1 MTEISGMSC
10 PSVSVCYVQTDTQG
24 RSYQDGGSDPTASH
38 YKEEFVLFTSQ
49 IQFPASL
56 LDTPMKFNTGECNNT
71 DAIKSTLGM
80 IAFSVLVGLKKKLLL
95 LLSLLLLKLELGW

>member
-1 MTEISGMSC
+1 MTEISGMSR

-24 RSYQDGGSDPTASH
+24 RSYQGGGSDPTASH

-71 DAIKSTLGM
+71 DAGM
-80 IAFSVLVGLKKKLLL
+80 TAFSVLVGLKKKLFL

>member
-1 MTEISGMSC
+1 MCQSATCRLIHKVGHIKT
-10 PSVSVCYVQTDTQG
+10 VA
-24 RSYQDGGSDPTASH
+24 TASH

-71 DAIKSTLGM
+71 DAGM
-80 IAFSVLVGLKKKLLL
+80 TAFSVLVGLKKKLFL
-95 LLSLLLLKLELGW
+95 LLSLLLLLKLELGW

>member
-1 MTEISGMSC
+1 MTEISGMSR

-71 DAIKSTLGM
+71 DAGM
-80 IAFSVLVGLKKKLLL
+80 TAFSVLVGLKKKLFL
-95 LLSLLLLKLELGW
+95 LLSLLLLKLRVGVVV